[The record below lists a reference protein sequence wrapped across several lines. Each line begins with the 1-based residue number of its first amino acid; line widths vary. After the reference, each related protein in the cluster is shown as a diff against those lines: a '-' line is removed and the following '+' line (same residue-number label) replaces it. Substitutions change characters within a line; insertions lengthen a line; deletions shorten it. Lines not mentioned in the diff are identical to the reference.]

1 MENLFKLLKAIYG
14 ENVIAKTIGTRTNV
28 IKLPS
33 VKNNPTI
40 KAFDMEAVAAEGPKK
55 IQLAKDAIEEQIP
68 YISKMND
75 SERLMFEGNVR
86 RLHDVINPPS
96 AEVVTLTTKQ
106 PVTGEGLL
114 SLTKEAGQI
123 NPPGTMVG
131 DIESKVNKLKSLS
144 KELEK
149 TTGEKVTLG
158 DILGE
163 FGKSQSSYEQ
173 AHKEGLVRATA
184 REIIGQ
190 DLKSGKL
197 KTLTKEELNSVDPI
211 DIYRRHYGE
220 GALEQLDS
228 LAPEFNK
235 LRTEKEAADL
245 VKSKYIIEPKASPSR
260 EYLTDEEVKGLDY
273 LTGQGPEKKAKG
285 GRIGYADGTPVAGMV
300 SLPDNP
306 ISPLVPVAPT
316 GKVLKPEYRNGI
328 PLGLPMDSYYMDAPS
343 VTNSS
348 SNLDSNTSLKDQYLN
363 RLAALQSS
371 SPFNLSYQDFK
382 NLLQSKLEGKAQGG
396 IIRKKY
402 GHEGAANPKRAQITA
417 IYGEGSLPKEYSKG
431 LDYLTGK

>member
-1 MENLFKLLKAIYG
+1 MENLFKLLQGIYG
-14 ENVIAKTIGTRTNV
+14 KNIMAKTIGTRANV

-33 VKNNPTI
+33 IKNNPTM
-40 KAFDMEAVAAEGPKK
+40 KEFDVAAAATDPKK
-55 IQLAKDAIEEQIP
+55 LELVKEVIEEQIP
-68 YISKMND
+68 YIPKMND
-75 SERLMFEGNVR
+75 AERLIFEGNVR
-86 RLHDVINPPS
+86 RLHDVVNPPS
-96 AEVVTLTTKQ
+96 AEVVQITTKQ
-106 PVTGEGLL
+106 PITGEGLL
-114 SLTKEAGQI
+114 SLTKEVGQI
-123 NPPGTMVG
+123 NAPGTMVG
-131 DIESKVNKLKSLS
+131 NIESKVNQLKAKG

-149 TTGEKVTLG
+149 ITGEKPSLG
-158 DILGE
+158 DILAD

-245 VKSKYIIEPKASPSR
+245 AKSKYTIEPKASPSR
-260 EYLTDEEVKGLDY
+260 EYLTDEEAKGLDY

-285 GRIGYADGTPVAGMV
+285 GRIGYADGTPVAGLAIQLDRPV
-300 SLPDNP
+300 QPGDPIGSFYKPTN
-306 ISPLVPVAPT
+306 ISPFT
-316 GKVLKPEYRNGI
+316 GKVLKPEYQNGI
-328 PLGLPMDSYYMDAPS
+328 PLGLPMDSYYMDAPA
-343 VTNSS
+343 VTSSS

-363 RLAALQSS
+363 KLAALQSS
-371 SPFNLSYQDFK
+371 SPSNLSYQDFK
-382 NLLQSKLEGKAQGG
+382 KLLQSKLD
-396 IIRKKY
+396 
-402 GHEGAANPKRAQITA
+402 
-417 IYGEGSLPKEYSKG
+417 SKG